1 MKLFYPST
9 ARNREPILEVLRRVL
24 PARCTMLEVASGSG
38 EHAVFFAT
46 ALPGLVV
53 QPSDP
58 EPQARAS
65 VDAWRGE
72 QLADGHADVA
82 ARIRGALDL
91 DVSLDGWHTAVGDAV
106 DAVLAVNMIHIAPW
120 QACVGLFRGSAA
132 LLGKGAPL
140 VLYGP
145 YRQDDVVTAPSNE
158 AFDAQLRAR
167 DPGFG
172 LRRLQ
177 DVSAVADDA
186 GFALAE
192 VVSMPSNNLTV
203 VFRRR

>member
-1 MKLFYPST
+1 
-9 ARNREPILEVLRRVL
+9 VL
-24 PARCTMLEVASGSG
+24 PVPCTMLEVASGSG

-58 EPQARAS
+58 EHQARAS
-65 VDAWRGE
+65 VDAWCGE
-72 QLADGHADVA
+72 LLADGHADVA
-82 ARIRGALDL
+82 ARIAGALDL
-91 DVSLDGWHTAVGDAV
+91 DVSLAGWHEAVAKGGV

-120 QACVGLFRGSAA
+120 SACVGLFRGSAA
-132 LLGKGAPL
+132 LLGSGAPL
-140 VLYGP
+140 LLYGP

-167 DPGFG
+167 DPRFG
-172 LRRLQ
+172 LRRLH

-186 GFALAE
+186 GFDLAE

>member
-24 PARCTMLEVASGSG
+24 PLPGTMLEVASGSG
-38 EHAVFFAT
+38 EHAMFFAT

-72 QLADGHADVA
+72 LLADGHADVA

-91 DVSLDGWHTAVGDAV
+91 DVSLDGWQSAVGDAV

-132 LLGKGAPL
+132 LLGSGAPL

-167 DPGFG
+167 DPRFG

-192 VVSMPSNNLTV
+192 VVPMPSNNLTV

>member
-24 PARCTMLEVASGSG
+24 PLPGTMLEVASGSG
-38 EHAVFFAT
+38 EHAMFFAT

-72 QLADGHADVA
+72 LLADGHGDVA

-91 DVSLDGWHTAVGDAV
+91 DVSLDGWQSAVGDAV

-120 QACVGLFRGSAA
+120 SACVGLFRGSAA
-132 LLGKGAPL
+132 LLGSGAPL
-140 VLYGP
+140 LLYGP

-167 DPGFG
+167 DPRFG

-186 GFALAE
+186 DFALAE
-192 VVSMPSNNLTV
+192 VVPMPSNNLTV